1 MTDTIRATPTPAA
14 PGRVPPQSLEAEMAV
29 LGAVLLDNNAFSI
42 ATESISANAFYKKA
56 HSDIFAAMEALSS
69 RGEAID
75 MVTLSEELKQR
86 GAYQSVGGAA
96 YLTQIMD
103 NVHTAANVEHYAGI
117 VLEKFVMRRL
127 ITISNDIA
135 TQCYAG
141 ERDAAEVL
149 DEAERH
155 IFEISQQGMFKGF
168 ESIGKIIRDHFKN
181 IEALYQSGS
190 HISGMPT
197 PFEDLDS
204 LTSGFQK
211 SDLIIIAGRPGMGKT
226 SFALNLGQY
235 LALKEKIPVG
245 VFSLEMSSEQL
256 VTRLLCSEA
265 RIDSNKLRRGYL
277 KSNEYAELAIVAG
290 YLAEAPI
297 FIDDSAGLSTLE
309 LRAKARRLKAEHNV
323 GMIVIDYL
331 QLVSVKERVENR
343 QQQISLIS
351 RGLKALAKEL
361 EIPVIALSQLS
372 RAVESRGGDKRPM
385 LSDLRESGCLTGDSL
400 VTLAKNGERT
410 PIRDLV
416 GRSGFDVW
424 AVNTDTW
431 KLEKAE
437 VSRAFATGTRP
448 VFRLESQLGR
458 SIRATAN
465 HKFLTI
471 NGWKRLDE
479 LKVGEHLALPR
490 VSSEPLRQLAQSD
503 VYWDRIAS
511 ITPDGVE
518 EVFDLTVPG
527 PHNFVANDVIVH
539 NSIEQDADVVLF
551 LYRPEVYENSD
562 ENRGKAELIIG
573 KQRNGPTGTVNLT
586 FIDSCTRF
594 EPAAFG
600 E

>member
-1 MTDTIRATPTPAA
+1 
-14 PGRVPPQSLEAEMAV
+14 
-29 LGAVLLDNNAFSI
+29 
-42 ATESISANAFYKKA
+42 
-56 HSDIFAAMEALSS
+56 
-69 RGEAID
+69 
-75 MVTLSEELKQR
+75 
-86 GAYQSVGGAA
+86 
-96 YLTQIMD
+96 
-103 NVHTAANVEHYAGI
+103 
-117 VLEKFVMRRL
+117 
-127 ITISNDIA
+127 
-135 TQCYAG
+135 
-141 ERDAAEVL
+141 VL

-155 IFEISQQGMFKGF
+155 IFEISQQRMFKGF
-168 ESIGKIIRDHFKN
+168 ESIGKILRERFKD

-190 HISGMPT
+190 HISGMPS

-211 SDLIIIAGRPGMGKT
+211 SDLIIVAGRPGMGKT
-226 SFALNLGQY
+226 SFALNLGEY
-235 LALKEKIPVG
+235 LALKQKIPVG
-245 VFSLEMSSEQL
+245 VFSLEMSAEQL

-297 FIDDSAGLSTLE
+297 YIDDSAGLSMLE
-309 LRAKARRLKAEHNV
+309 LRAKARRLKAEANV
-323 GMIVIDYL
+323 GMVIIDYL
-331 QLVSVKERVENR
+331 QLVSVHERVENR

-400 VTLAKNGERT
+400 VTLADNGVRV

-416 GRSGFDVW
+416 GKEAFDVW
-424 AVNTDTW
+424 AVNPETW
-431 KLEKAE
+431 KFERASA
-437 VSRAFATGTRP
+437 SRAFSTGIKP
-448 VFRLESQLGR
+448 VFRLETQLGC

-471 NGWKRLDE
+471 DGWKRLDA
-479 LKVGEHLALPR
+479 LSDGERIALPG
-490 VSSEPLRQLAQSD
+490 PQSNIA
-503 VYWDRIAS
+503 WDSIRA
-511 ITPDGVE
+511 ITPDGSG

-527 PHNFVANDVIVH
+527 PHNFVANDIVVH

-551 LYRPEVYENSD
+551 LYRPEVYEGSD

-573 KQRNGPTGTVNLT
+573 KQRNGPTGTINLT

-594 EPAAFG
+594 EPAAYG

>member
-1 MTDTIRATPTPAA
+1 MTDVIRAIPTPAA

-42 ATESISANAFYKKA
+42 ATESISHRAFYKKA
-56 HSDIFAAMEALSS
+56 HADIFSAMESLSS

-75 MVTLSEELKQR
+75 VVTLSEELKTLGTFQAI
-86 GAYQSVGGAA
+86 GGVAYI
-96 YLTQIMD
+96 TQIMD
-103 NVHTAANVEHYAGI
+103 NVHTAANVEHYATI

-127 ITISNDIA
+127 ITICNDVS

-141 ERDAAEVL
+141 DRDAAEVL

-211 SDLIIIAGRPGMGKT
+211 SDLIIVAGRPGMGKT

-309 LRAKARRLKAEHNV
+309 LRAKARRLKAEHNI
-323 GMIVIDYL
+323 GMIIIDYL

-385 LSDLRESGCLTGDSL
+385 LSDLRESG
-400 VTLAKNGERT
+400 
-410 PIRDLV
+410 
-416 GRSGFDVW
+416 
-424 AVNTDTW
+424 
-431 KLEKAE
+431 
-437 VSRAFATGTRP
+437 
-448 VFRLESQLGR
+448 
-458 SIRATAN
+458 
-465 HKFLTI
+465 
-471 NGWKRLDE
+471 
-479 LKVGEHLALPR
+479 
-490 VSSEPLRQLAQSD
+490 
-503 VYWDRIAS
+503 
-511 ITPDGVE
+511 
-518 EVFDLTVPG
+518 
-527 PHNFVANDVIVH
+527 
-539 NSIEQDADVVLF
+539 SIEQDADVVLF

-594 EPAAFG
+594 EPATFG
-600 E
+600 G